1 MKAFVSSPRPVQ
13 SESRTLPPATSAGG
27 NLPDCIHH
35 HGVSAQLRQARQPH
49 TRASQKARSPWFW
62 GVAPPWLPNRCQPDR
77 VAHAKHSR
85 LYHLLPT
92 APWDPACHWDTAH
105 ASARSRRRL
114 IYIIYDDIVN
124 NIHNSSSTAG
134 RQARTST
141 RSSHAAHAAGWVA
154 INGWRAERQTTDLS
168 RPRM

>member
-27 NLPDCIHH
+27 NLPDCITTGSAHNSGRQGSLTRGHH
-35 HGVSAQLRQARQPH
+35 KKL
-49 TRASQKARSPWFW
+49 ARSLWFW

-154 INGWRAERQTTDLS
+154 INGWRAERQATDLS